1 MRKRPVARASRGV
14 SPLAA
19 MLLFFA
25 FTAPL
30 GIVAHLVSELAGL
43 GWHDDADVVL
53 SARHGYLALI
63 ALGALV
69 ALGLALRAVPRGD
82 RRTRIA
88 AIVDALPFKGQG
100 ARFVA
105 LSFAAQFGFFA
116 ITQIGEGC
124 PLCGGD
130 WWSCRCRA
138 AVAPVRCAGRRDG
151 PAGGHP
157 GFRRAGGQNALACV
171 VYPSA
176 RIFCSK
182 TRKRPDRDRGL
193 VGGAERE
200 TGRAGSRARA

>member
-1 MRKRPVARASRGV
+1 MANDKSDGRQSDGRTN
-14 SPLAA
+14 PL
-19 MLLFFA
+19 
-25 FTAPL
+25 
-30 GIVAHLVSELAGL
+30 IS
-43 GWHDDADVVL
+43 
-53 SARHGYLALI
+53 LALPLSEPLI
-63 ALGALV
+63 AHQPVGQA
-69 ALGLALRAVPRGD
+69 
-82 RRTRIA
+82 
-88 AIVDALPFKGQG
+88 DAP
-100 ARFVA
+100 
-105 LSFAAQFGFFA
+105 
-116 ITQIGEGC
+116 C

-138 AVAPVRCAGRRDG
+138 AVAPVRCDGRRDG